1 MIRIA
6 LNILTG
12 DPTILVNEKI
22 DIPLLAALRT
32 IKTLT
37 YDRVRNVILIFTFDC
52 EWGNFK
58 MRIFKKRYHETLK
71 NFSHAVG

>member
-6 LNILTG
+6 LTILTG

-37 YDRVRNVILIFTFDC
+37 
-52 EWGNFK
+52 
-58 MRIFKKRYHETLK
+58 M
-71 NFSHAVG
+71 